1 MGHINVW
8 MAPKGINLYV
18 RGNEKSISKHS
29 IVLDIDETLVHT
41 FERLEDV
48 KKLNIFKDP
57 EYISIRKDIYVI
69 DIYSEDR
76 YTVKYKMWGIM
87 RPKLREFLDFCFLY
101 FQNVTIWT
109 AGVRRYGNAVVSKI
123 FNKRLPELVYTRDE
137 CPKTLSGGC
146 RDKPLIYMINKKDD
160 MSLHHT
166 FIVDD
171 RLDNF
176 EPNPNNGIL
185 IPPFYPEEGDL
196 LNIQDNELDKLMKWF
211 MRKEV
216 IESEDIRLLDKS
228 RIFD

>member
-1 MGHINVW
+1 MTRG
-8 MAPKGINLYV
+8 GFNLYV

-41 FERLEDV
+41 FEKIEDV
-48 KKLNIFKDP
+48 SQIGVFTDPKYLPIQKDV
-57 EYISIRKDIYVI
+57 YVI
-69 DIYSEDR
+69 DIYTEDR
-76 YTVKYKMWGIM
+76 YTVKYKMWGVM
-87 RPKLREFLDFCFLY
+87 RPKLREFLNFCFRY

-123 FNKRLPELVYTRDE
+123 FNNRLPQLVFTRDE

-146 RDKPLIYMINKKDD
+146 RDKPLSYIIDKKDD

-171 RLDNF
+171 RVENF
-176 EPNPNNGIL
+176 DPNPGNGIL
-185 IPPFYPEEGDL
+185 IPPFYPEPDEL
-196 LNIQDNELDKLMKWF
+196 LDIHDDAFDKLIKWF
-211 MRKEV
+211 MQKQV